1 MMIQEENGG
10 IQVGLWNLLL
20 SKTKS
25 QARVSKSDT
34 MDIAI
39 ASLRLSNQ

>member
-10 IQVGLWNLLL
+10 IQVELWNLLL

-25 QARVSKSDT
+25 QARVST
-34 MDIAI
+34 RVILWM
-39 ASLRLSNQ
+39 LQ